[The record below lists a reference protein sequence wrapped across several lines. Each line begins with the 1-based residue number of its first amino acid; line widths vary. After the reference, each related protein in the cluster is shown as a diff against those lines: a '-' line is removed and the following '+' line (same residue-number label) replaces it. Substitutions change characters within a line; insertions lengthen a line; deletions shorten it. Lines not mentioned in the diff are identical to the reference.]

1 MVKTR
6 GIREGKM
13 VSNQGGMPSS
23 CGMLNK
29 RETEAYKTTCSE
41 RIFTMTT
48 QTNTN
53 QQTKL
58 ENETTCL

>member
-1 MVKTR
+1 
-6 GIREGKM
+6 M
-13 VSNQGGMPSS
+13 VSNRGGGMPSS